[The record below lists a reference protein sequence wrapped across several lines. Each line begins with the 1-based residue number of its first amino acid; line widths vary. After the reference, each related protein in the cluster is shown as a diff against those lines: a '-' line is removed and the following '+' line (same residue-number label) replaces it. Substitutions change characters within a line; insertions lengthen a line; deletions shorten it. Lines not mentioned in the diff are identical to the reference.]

1 MSFYVRPLPVVLGLV
16 VMAIVLPGVAEA
28 KDFGAYGKLNA
39 NVRLRYESV
48 DEEAR
53 PRNGIGNT
61 VRMSLGYE
69 TPEWNNL
76 YAYGELE
83 TLRHLGPTSFDDGL
97 NGKSQFGRINDPQ
110 MNGINQLYMNYEPT
124 EALSIRI
131 GRQPLVFDNQR
142 FVAWSK
148 SRQNDIT
155 HDAILVK
162 YEILEDLEVAF
173 AHSLG
178 MQRYSGSR
186 STAGRFEGS
195 LNLLNVHYDAAYDIG
210 VSGYSYW
217 LDFDG
222 VTAEQN
228 LSSRT
233 HGLRLTWEP
242 EGDGLHPFG
251 ALEYAHQNDFGHSSL
266 SYSENYYAAEVGAR
280 YDDMKAGLTFEQLGG
295 NGTSAMQ
302 ATAGSAHGLTG
313 WTDKFST
320 IPADGLRDI
329 RLNLTVPYE
338 LPWKDQSIELVGQVH
353 FFTSD
358 DGDIQYGREAGA
370 SLTYKPVKNHAVSLK
385 YSSYEA
391 IEFSSDT
398 NKLWLTYEYKF

>member
-1 MSFYVRPLPVVLGLV
+1 MRRPARSVPVLLSLI
-16 VMAIVLPGVAEA
+16 MAISLPGVAAA
-28 KDFGAYGKLNA
+28 KDLGAYGKLNA
-39 NVRLRYESV
+39 NIRLRHESV

-53 PRNGIGNT
+53 PRNGVANT
-61 VRMSLGYE
+61 VRMSLGYQ

-76 YAYGELE
+76 YGYGEVE
-83 TLRHLGPTSFDDGL
+83 TVRHLGRTTFDDGL
-97 NGKSQFGRINDPQ
+97 NGKTQFGRINDPL
-110 MNGINQLYMNYEPT
+110 MNGINQLYLNYAPT
-124 EALSIRI
+124 DSLSVRA
-131 GRQPLVFDNQR
+131 GRQPLAFGNQR

-148 SRQNDIT
+148 SRQNDVT

-162 YEILEDLEVAF
+162 YDVLENLEIAF

-178 MQRYSGSR
+178 MRRYSGSR
-186 STAGRFEGS
+186 STSGTFEGS
-195 LNLLNVHYDAAYDIG
+195 LNLLNVQYDAAYDIG
-210 VSGYSYW
+210 VTGYSYW

-222 VTAEQN
+222 VPAEQN

-242 EGDGLHPFG
+242 KGDGWQPLG
-251 ALEYAHQNDFGHSSL
+251 ALEYARQTDFGHSDL
-266 SYSENYYAAEVGAR
+266 SYGENYYAADLGVR
-280 YDDMKAGLTFEQLGG
+280 YDDIKAWLTFEQLGG

-302 ATAGSAHGLTG
+302 APAGSAHGMTG

-329 RLNLTVPYE
+329 RFNLTVPYD
-338 LPWKDQSIELVGQVH
+338 LPWKDQSVEFAGQVH

-370 SLTYKPVKNHAVSLK
+370 MLTYKPVKNHALSLK

-391 IEFSSDT
+391 VEFSSDT